1 MTRMTHTG
9 FPNTDRDCFLRAM
22 RRVAN
27 SVTVVTTDGS
37 AGCHGATVSAF
48 SSVSADPPMVLV
60 CLRSGSRIAEAVSAN
75 GALCVNVLPLDRS
88 DLANRFAGRDD
99 HLLDDR
105 FHGVAVRAVRGAPPE
120 IDGATT
126 FAGVVDQTI
135 AAGSHSIFICR
146 VQSVRPGEA
155 APLTYLDGTYHNL
168 VPQVALTKSAAV
180 T

>member
-9 FPNTDRDCFLRAM
+9 FPNTDRDGFLRAM

-27 SVTVVTTDGS
+27 SVAVVTTDGS

-60 CLRSGSRIAEAVSAN
+60 CLRSGSRIAEAVAAN
-75 GALCVNVLPLDRS
+75 GALCVNVLPQDRS
-88 DLANRFAGRDD
+88 DLANRFAGRED

-105 FHGVAVRAVRGAPPE
+105 FQGVAVRTARGAPPE

-126 FAGVVDQTI
+126 FSGVVDQTI

-155 APLTYLDGTYHNL
+155 APLTYLEGTYHNL
-168 VPQVALTKSAAV
+168 VPQVTMTKSAAMS
-180 T
+180 

>member
-1 MTRMTHTG
+1 MSTMTHVG
-9 FPNTDRDCFLRAM
+9 FPDTERDGFLRAM

-37 AGCHGATVSAF
+37 AGCQGATVSAF

-60 CLRSGSRIAEAVSAN
+60 CLRSGSRIAEAVAAN
-75 GALCVNVLPLDRS
+75 GVLCVNVLPQDRS
-88 DLANRFAGRDD
+88 DLANRFAGQDD

-105 FHGVAVRAVRGAPPE
+105 FDGVAVRADSSAAPE
-120 IDGATT
+120 IEGATT

-146 VQSVRPGEA
+146 VQNVRSGEA
-155 APLTYLDGTYHNL
+155 APLTYLNGTYQTL
-168 VPQVALTKSAAV
+168 VPQVPTTKHAAV
-180 T
+180 S